1 MEWVLDAS
9 VAISWCFDDERTPY
23 SEGLLDR
30 LRAAPAVVPQIWR
43 LEVANALISAVRH
56 GRITRGERAEF
67 LEMLVSHPVQTD
79 RHTDDLAFGTIV
91 ALAEQYGLTSYDA
104 SYLELSLRMG
114 LPLAT
119 LDTQLQAAAR
129 KAGVALL

>member
-9 VAISWCFDDERTPY
+9 VAISWCFDDERTPH
-23 SEGLLDR
+23 SEGLLDH

-56 GRITRGERAEF
+56 GRITREERSGF
-67 LEMLVSHPVQTD
+67 IEMLVSHPVQTD
-79 RHTDDLAFGTIV
+79 RHTDELALGAIV
-91 ALAEQYGLTSYDA
+91 ALAEQYGLTSHDA